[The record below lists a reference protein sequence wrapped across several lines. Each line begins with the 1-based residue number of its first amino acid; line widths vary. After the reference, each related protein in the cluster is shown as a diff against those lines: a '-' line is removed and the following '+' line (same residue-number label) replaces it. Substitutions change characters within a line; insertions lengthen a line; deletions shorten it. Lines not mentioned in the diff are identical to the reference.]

1 MTKEEIRFEKRKA
14 NLIIDC
20 MYEGLFDMVYHEI
33 QSDKYTTI
41 EAVDKYVNEQLSQFD
56 TAVKQ
61 VKAFYEARFGDE
73 DDEEDFDEDEEEEDF
88 DEDDS

>member
-14 NLIIDC
+14 NIIIDC

-41 EAVDKYVNEQLSQFD
+41 EAVDKYVDEQLSQFD
-56 TAVKQ
+56 TAVKR
-61 VKAFYEARFGDE
+61 VKEFYEAKFGDE
-73 DDEEDFDEDEEEEDF
+73 EEIDEDEDEG
-88 DEDDS
+88 EDDS

>member
-1 MTKEEIRFEKRKA
+1 MTKEEIKFEKRKA

-20 MYEGLFDMVYHEI
+20 LYEGLFDLVYHEI
-33 QSDKYTTI
+33 QSDQYTSLD
-41 EAVDKYVNEQLSQFD
+41 AVDSYVDKQLKQYD

-61 VKAFYEARFGDE
+61 VKEFYEARFGDE
-73 DDEEDFDEDEEEEDF
+73 EEIDEDEEEDF

>member
-33 QSDKYTTI
+33 QSDKYATI
-41 EAVDKYVNEQLSQFD
+41 EAVDRYVDEQLKQYD

-61 VKAFYEARFGDE
+61 VKEFYEARFGDE
-73 DDEEDFDEDEEEEDF
+73 EETDEDEDEEEDF

>member
-1 MTKEEIRFEKRKA
+1 MTKEEIKFEKRKA

-33 QSDKYTTI
+33 QSDKYTSI
-41 EAVDKYVNEQLSQFD
+41 EAVDRYVDEQLSQFD
-56 TAVKQ
+56 IAVKQ
-61 VKAFYEARFGDE
+61 VKEFYEARFGDE
-73 DDEEDFDEDEEEEDF
+73 EEIDEEEEGDF

>member
-1 MTKEEIRFEKRKA
+1 MPKEEIRFEKRKA

-41 EAVDKYVNEQLSQFD
+41 EAVDRYVDEQLSQFD

-61 VKAFYEARFGDE
+61 VKEFYEARFGDE
-73 DDEEDFDEDEEEEDF
+73 EETDENEEEYFDEDY
-88 DEDDS
+88 S